1 MMISNLAIGL
11 STMVVCLIL
20 QSLILVLTIHYYNK
34 YSYLVNNPYYY
45 ATMIVLGLIMLIL
58 IIGNLAQISIW
69 AIVFIWLDEFNYFSE
84 AFYHS
89 AVNFATLGYG
99 DIVMSDQRKLLG
111 PLESVN
117 GILMVG
123 VTTATL
129 MATFRD
135 SMIKTLRAKNKL
147 SAYEFS
153 E

>member
-1 MMISNLAIGL
+1 MIFNLTIGL
-11 STMVVCLIL
+11 STMVVCLFL

-34 YSYLVNNPYYY
+34 YSYMVNNPYYY
-45 ATMIVLGLIMLIL
+45 ATMIVLGLVMLIL
-58 IIGNLAQISIW
+58 ILGNLAQISIW
-69 AIVFIWLDEFNYFSE
+69 ATVFIWLDEFSHFSE

-99 DIVMSDQRKLLG
+99 DFVMSDKHKLLG
-111 PLESVN
+111 PLEAVN

-147 SAYEFS
+147 SKYKFS

>member
-1 MMISNLAIGL
+1 MLMNLIMGL
-11 STMVVCLIL
+11 STMTICLLLQSVILIL
-20 QSLILVLTIHYYNK
+20 TLHYYNK

-45 ATMIVLGLIMLIL
+45 ATMIVLNLVMSILIL
-58 IIGNLAQISIW
+58 GNLMQISIW
-69 AIVFIWLDEFNYFSE
+69 ALLFLALGEFSDFSE

-99 DIVMSDQRKLLG
+99 DFVMSDKYKLLG
-111 PLESVN
+111 PLEAVN

-135 SMIKTLRAKNKL
+135 AMIKTFKARKDIV
-147 SAYEFS
+147 
-153 E
+153 

>member
-1 MMISNLAIGL
+1 MLINLVIGL
-11 STMVVCLIL
+11 STMIICLIL
-20 QSLILVLTIHYYNK
+20 QSLILVLTIHYYHK

-45 ATMIVLGLIMLIL
+45 ATMIVLMLIMVLL

-69 AIVFIWLDEFNYFSE
+69 AYVFLMLDEFNQFSE

-99 DIVMSDQRKLLG
+99 DFVMSDKHKLLG
-111 PLESVN
+111 PLEAVN

-129 MATFRD
+129 MATFKD
-135 SMIKTLRAKNKL
+135 SMIKTMKAKNKQ
-147 SAYEFS
+147 SKYKIS
-153 E
+153 K